1 MIWTSLCTPEKVPEY
16 CCIPA
21 KSTPFCFTGPYTLEA
36 FRVFWVRHYRKKTA
50 RISSSQFYETDR
62 LRQTGRFSRSRN
74 QSNGQKFS
82 LSKSIVRTANLKKFR
97 LHMYTGKSITSCIKH
112 NDLYFYNDQK
122 KSSMIDENILNN
134 SFLHLNHYVIQSLDW
149 FMRIKSSIGS
159 NCITTNNVRN
169 IEYSEF

>member
-1 MIWTSLCTPEKVPEY
+1 
-16 CCIPA
+16 
-21 KSTPFCFTGPYTLEA
+21 
-36 FRVFWVRHYRKKTA
+36 
-50 RISSSQFYETDR
+50 
-62 LRQTGRFSRSRN
+62 
-74 QSNGQKFS
+74 
-82 LSKSIVRTANLKKFR
+82 
-97 LHMYTGKSITSCIKH
+97 MYTGKSITSCIKH